1 MIISE
6 GAAPDPA
13 VLARLLAQVRM
24 ASPEISR
31 RGWLRPVK
39 ASRLLAEEAQRL
51 PRRTVAPSRTASF
64 SAPFRAEL
72 NQARDSLLQLASV
85 SAQTAP
91 LVERLTTQLLVAESR
106 DFLAR
111 ADDGL
116 AFLRAVRGR
125 VDRELEKVQPPARNS
140 SVTLTSHQGVIP
152 VTISSAA
159 EYPVHLRVTLLS
171 PRLRFLEGATQSVVL
186 DRPRQA
192 LTFPVLAQTTGRFP
206 VQVVIATPKG
216 ATIARSRIVV
226 RSTAYNTRALLVTL
240 AAALF
245 LLFLWGRRLLSTK
258 K

>member
-1 MIISE
+1 
-6 GAAPDPA
+6 
-13 VLARLLAQVRM
+13 
-24 ASPEISR
+24 
-31 RGWLRPVK
+31 
-39 ASRLLAEEAQRL
+39 
-51 PRRTVAPSRTASF
+51 
-64 SAPFRAEL
+64 
-72 NQARDSLLQLASV
+72 
-85 SAQTAP
+85 
-91 LVERLTTQLLVAESR
+91 VERLTTQLLVAESR

-171 PRLRFLEGATQSVVL
+171 PRLRFLEGATQSVV
-186 DRPRQA
+186 
-192 LTFPVLAQTTGRFP
+192 
-206 VQVVIATPKG
+206 IATPKG